1 MMKYW
6 NSLLRLEISLCKGGR
21 MAYSLDDIFIDSIF
35 EAKDIYDVNFKV
47 KPNTHPILAV
57 ECSVKESQNIESIVR
72 NLHDKNLTIFIYI
85 GEQKKDLFTGI
96 VKDCKLVCNNKINT
110 LKMKVMGFSV
120 MLDKEKHTRIF
131 QDKELTYKEVLNHTM
146 SKKIGKVIFN
156 KEDTKIERLLF
167 QYNETDWQFMK
178 RVSGL
183 GESILIPLFYE
194 NEVRLSY
201 GLPRSAKE
209 IELKEDFY
217 ASGNHIYD
225 KSKDYDIKGI
235 YHMFYSDEDYELG
248 TVVKNKGLRFVI
260 CEKEAQTVEATLKFH
275 YKVCKEENIRSKRV
289 YNEKIRGL
297 VISAEVVDVKAEDV
311 FAKFSMESGVEKKR
325 YKLEWLPV
333 TGNVMYCMPEVGAK
347 VKVYFGN
354 SDEGKNVFAIEC
366 ENMLAFSNEIKG
378 IVTKDG
384 KTMHIKDNGVELKAD
399 NKVNISGKNMTF
411 SSSDSLLMSARKKV
425 KIKSDMVEINA
436 DKNIN
441 IQRN

>member
-1 MMKYW
+1 
-6 NSLLRLEISLCKGGR
+6 

-47 KPNTHPILAV
+47 KPNTHPILMV
-57 ECSVKESQNIESIVR
+57 ECSVKENQNIESIVR

-96 VKDCKLVCNNKINT
+96 VKDCKLVCNNKIDT

-131 QDKELTYKEVLNHTM
+131 QDKEFTYKEVLNHTM

-194 NEVRLSY
+194 NGVRLSY

-217 ASGNHIYD
+217 ASGNHIQD
-225 KSKDYDIKGI
+225 KAKDYNIEGI

-248 TVVKNKGLRFVI
+248 TVVKNRGLRFVI
-260 CEKEAQTVEATLKFH
+260 CEKEVQTVEATLKFY
-275 YKVCKEENIRSKRV
+275 YKVCKEENIKSNV
-289 YNEKIRGL
+289 IYNEGIRGL
-297 VISAEVVDVKAEDV
+297 VMSAEVADVEAEDIFV
-311 FAKFSMESGVEKKR
+311 KFSIDSGLEKKR
-325 YKLEWLPV
+325 YRLEWLPI
-333 TGNVMYCMPEVGAK
+333 TGNVMYCMPEVGTN
-347 VKVYFGN
+347 VKVYFGDR
-354 SDEGKNVFAIEC
+354 DESKNVFAIEC
-366 ENMLAFSNEIKG
+366 ENMSKFPNEIKG
-378 IVTKDG
+378 IITKDG
-384 KTMHIKDNGVELKAD
+384 KTLHIKDNGVELKAD
-399 NKVNISGKNMTF
+399 NNVNISGKNLTF
-411 SSSDSLLMSARKKV
+411 SSPDSLMMSARKKV
-425 KIKSDMVEINA
+425 KIKSDMMEINA
-436 DKNIN
+436 DKDIS
-441 IQRN
+441 IQKK

>member
-1 MMKYW
+1 
-6 NSLLRLEISLCKGGR
+6 

-47 KPNTHPILAV
+47 KPNTRPILMV
-57 ECSVKESQNIESIVR
+57 ECSVKENQNIESIVR

-96 VKDCKLVCNNKINT
+96 VKDCKLVCNNKIDT

-131 QDKELTYKEVLNHTM
+131 QDKEFTYKEVLNHTM

-194 NEVRLSY
+194 NGVRLSY

-217 ASGNHIYD
+217 ASGNHIQD
-225 KSKDYDIKGI
+225 KAKDYNIEGI

-248 TVVKNKGLRFVI
+248 TVVKNRGLRFVI
-260 CEKEAQTVEATLKFH
+260 CEKEVQTVEATLKFY
-275 YKVCKEENIRSKRV
+275 YKVCKEENIKSNV
-289 YNEKIRGL
+289 IYNEGIRGL
-297 VISAEVVDVKAEDV
+297 VMSAEVADVEAEDIFV
-311 FAKFSMESGVEKKR
+311 KFSIDSGLEKKR
-325 YKLEWLPV
+325 YRLEWLPI
-333 TGNVMYCMPEVGAK
+333 TGNVMYCMPEVGTN
-347 VKVYFGN
+347 VKVYFGDR
-354 SDEGKNVFAIEC
+354 DESKNVFAIEC
-366 ENMLAFSNEIKG
+366 ENMSKFPNEIKG
-378 IVTKDG
+378 IITKDG
-384 KTMHIKDNGVELKAD
+384 KTLHIKDNGVELKAD
-399 NKVNISGKNMTF
+399 NNVNISGKNLTF
-411 SSSDSLLMSARKKV
+411 SSPDSLMMSARKKV
-425 KIKSDMVEINA
+425 KIKSDMMEINA
-436 DKNIN
+436 DKDIS
-441 IQRN
+441 IQKK